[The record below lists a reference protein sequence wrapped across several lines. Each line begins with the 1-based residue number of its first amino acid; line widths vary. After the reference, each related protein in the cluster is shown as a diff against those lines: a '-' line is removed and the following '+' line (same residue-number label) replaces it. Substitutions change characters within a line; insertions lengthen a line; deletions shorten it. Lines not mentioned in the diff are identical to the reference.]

1 MTYLRLFIASVF
13 LLQGIVCPSLCSAG
27 LLADATATQSQPPCH
42 DMLDQVSSSDSAE
55 SVVIAGNSRL
65 SPEDLENIDR
75 LNKKQKNQKNQA
87 QKINAPKKPAQ
98 ENPVEEKKAK
108 PPCCDDDDEM
118 LITHTSVRVDGLMAE
133 PVDLYVESPVVVMVP
148 VFSTGLCL
156 PPPMQTPNRAS
167 PDLRILY
174 SSFLI

>member
-1 MTYLRLFIASVF
+1 
-13 LLQGIVCPSLCSAG
+13 
-27 LLADATATQSQPPCH
+27 
-42 DMLDQVSSSDSAE
+42 MLDQSSSSDSAE

-65 SPEDLENIDR
+65 LPEDLENIDR
-75 LNKKQKNQKNQA
+75 LKEKQKNQA
-87 QKINAPKKPAQ
+87 QKINSPKKPAQ

-108 PPCCDDDDEM
+108 PPCCDDDEM

-133 PVDLYVESPVVVMVP
+133 PIDLYIELPAVVMQP
-148 VFSTGLCL
+148 VFSTGSTL
-156 PPPMQTPNRAS
+156 PARMQTPDRAS